1 VSRARQCAAR
11 PHKPSTS
18 GPAPE
23 PATDLR
29 RGHVG
34 EPGRPRELVT
44 LEIAGSNPVVSAM
57 LSVRTWSTSGSAL
70 GSYPRGYGF
79 KSHRVQKDSGREVQ
93 EAERAVGIRNVV
105 GSIPTA
111 SSAAVHRVTGRP
123 VSDGCR
129 FESGSQ
135 LQFVGVRGCSF
146 NWQDARL

>member
-1 VSRARQCAAR
+1 MAEQPLSSDHEIALATSAPVQRAPPDVSRARQCAAR

-44 LEIAGSNPVVSAM
+44 LEIAGSNPVVSAL

-79 KSHRVQKDSGREVQ
+79 KSHRVLQKLW
-93 EAERAVGIRNVV
+93 
-105 GSIPTA
+105 T
-111 SSAAVHRVTGRP
+111 
-123 VSDGCR
+123 
-129 FESGSQ
+129 
-135 LQFVGVRGCSF
+135 
-146 NWQDARL
+146 

>member
-11 PHKPSTS
+11 PHKPGPS

-23 PATDLR
+23 PATQLR

-34 EPGRPRELVT
+34 ESGRPREPVT

-57 LSVRTWSTSGSAL
+57 LFVRTWSTSDGS
-70 GSYPRGYGF
+70 SR
-79 KSHRVQKDSGREVQ
+79 SCGREVQ
-93 EAERAVGIRNVV
+93 EAERAAGIREAV
-105 GSIPTA
+105 GSNPTA

-146 NWQDARL
+146 NWQDVRL

>member
-1 VSRARQCAAR
+1 MCRGRASAQHGLISRARRGQ
-11 PHKPSTS
+11 HPSPPLT
-18 GPAPE
+18 
-23 PATDLR
+23 
-29 RGHVG
+29 GHVG
-34 EPGRPRELVT
+34 ESGRPRELVT
-44 LEIAGSNPVVSAM
+44 LEIAGSNPVVSVIF
-57 LSVRTWSTSGSAL
+57 VREDLEHERQCARFVPERLWVQVPSG
-70 GSYPRGYGF
+70 PP
-79 KSHRVQKDSGREVQ
+79 
-93 EAERAVGIRNVV
+93 EAVDAKFTRLNARLVFATFV